1 MMSFDTDHY
10 IVDLPDDEFTVRAA
24 YAKLVEYLIAH
35 DAWSGEKISQSD
47 DIQLTV
53 RDLLA
58 ELVDEVIKPQV
69 QLKPEEE

>member
-10 IVDLPDDEFTVRAA
+10 IVDLPDDEVTVRTA
-24 YAKLVEYLIAH
+24 YAKLVEYLTAH
-35 DAWSGEKISQSD
+35 DAWSGEEISQSD

-53 RDLLA
+53 GDLLA

-69 QLKPEEE
+69 RLKPED